1 MRDAFILEGDG
12 LSGLGRLVDAQDDFQ
27 RETAGVGGGQQLFA
41 AGHGSQVLDVND
53 LGDLRSE
60 SNLHN
65 LT

>member
-1 MRDAFILEGDG
+1 MFVLITSSLWR
-12 LSGLGRLVDAQDDFQ
+12 QM
-27 RETAGVGGGQQLFA
+27 
-41 AGHGSQVLDVND
+41 HGSQVLDVND